1 MPFWPFSHV
10 HLKMFQRPKTR
21 AQISTFA
28 INWTPFCVED
38 NHQWSELGLQP
49 QPKDQTAVFI
59 GGVGF
64 FQAQERPSGQKQNVK
79 HAHCFFFFSTLTVM
93 YLINLSPMFILW
105 VQSSTISPCN
115 IWEWALS
122 TNDPSCRVCFWPHNT
137 IATYTP
143 RPHSP
148 DLASSDIFLS
158 HKLKFKLKCHLF
170 GIMEIMHQSSE
181 KWDIQCRGDQGE
193 DLEGD
198 TSKIKIRYVFCFYR
212 TNQRAFI
219 L

>member
-1 MPFWPFSHV
+1 MLKIITSDQSWVSSHNPKTKQQSLLEELDFS
-10 HLKMFQRPKTR
+10 RPKKDHQVKNR
-21 AQISTFA
+21 MWST
-28 INWTPFCVED
+28 
-38 NHQWSELGLQP
+38 H
-49 QPKDQTAVFI
+49 I
-59 GGVGF
+59 G
-64 FQAQERPSGQKQNVK
+64 
-79 HAHCFFFFSTLTVM
+79 FFFFTLTVM
-93 YLINLSPMFILW
+93 YLINLSPMFVLS

-137 IATYTP
+137 IGTYTP

-158 HKLKFKLKCHLF
+158 RKLKFKLKRHLF
-170 GIMEIMHQSSE
+170 GIMEMMHQSSE

-198 TSKIKIRYVFCFYR
+198 TSKIKIRYGFCFYR

-219 L
+219 

>member
-1 MPFWPFSHV
+1 MLKIITSDQSWVSSHN
-10 HLKMFQRPKTR
+10 PKTK
-21 AQISTFA
+21 QQSLL
-28 INWTPFCVED
+28 E
-38 NHQWSELGLQP
+38 ELDFPGPRKTIRSQRECEACTL
-49 QPKDQTAVFI
+49 
-59 GGVGF
+59 
-64 FQAQERPSGQKQNVK
+64 
-79 HAHCFFFFSTLTVM
+79 FFFPTLTVM

-122 TNDPSCRVCFWPHNT
+122 TNDSSCRVCFWPHNT

-143 RPHSP
+143 RPHSS

-158 HKLKFKLKCHLF
+158 HKLKFKLKRHLF
-170 GIMEIMHQSSE
+170 GRMEMMHQSSE

-198 TSKIKIRYVFCFYR
+198 TSQI
-212 TNQRAFI
+212 
-219 L
+219 